1 MKGKVTAALAAAL
14 LFVSAFALAQEYVS
28 ISELYDQAQA
38 MGGVW
43 REAFDTPHGEMSVN
57 VPIDVPDIGKLPVFT
72 VEKAKISEALF
83 NQIRL
88 GKKGGDDDEHQ
99 YEAELNGKQMEFFL
113 GRDNDYIYGERTD
126 YTGYDAVQTLWIQH
140 GEFRFSQGTGLMQK
154 ARPITYHDIKDV
166 DMNKAYMRG
175 SDQTVADIMRLWQE
189 DIRLCLG
196 EEFEIRPTNI
206 VVKGSTVIKSPGE
219 GKVYKR
225 RGYTY
230 VYAEQILEGLPVFGA
245 IALGGYAI
253 PHVATAES
261 NRRSDK
267 LRPYRIGVNHCETR
281 LTAISSNEESYR
293 TMTDLVKIRTIEH
306 DDIPAASLESVL
318 DAVAEE
324 IEMGHIRSIES
335 IRLGYILYSNP
346 DMTDHAWAVPRWVVD
361 CEYVSDDMKSDY
373 ARYKKKN
380 HFDAKL
386 VPTIEDENVLVY
398 TGEDGPNLSHY
409 SASVPI
415 DVQTG
420 EPVIFAIGDE
430 KIFSVPEIQTWEDV
444 N

>member
-1 MKGKVTAALAAAL
+1 MKNRFMTALVLTLLIISAAA
-14 LFVSAFALAQEYVS
+14 SAQEYVS
-28 ISELYDQAQA
+28 VSELYDQAQA

-43 REAFDTPHGEMSVN
+43 RETFVTPNGEMTVN
-57 VPIDVPDIGKLPVFT
+57 VPVEVPDIEKLPVIT

-99 YEAELNGKQMEFFL
+99 YEVELSGKQMEFFL

-175 SDQTVADIMRLWQE
+175 SDQTVADIMRLWEE

-196 EEFEIRPTNI
+196 DGFEIRPTDI

-245 IALGGYAI
+245 IALSGYAI

-293 TMTDLVKIRTIEH
+293 TMTDLVKMRTVERE
-306 DDIPAASLESVL
+306 DIPAASLECVL
-318 DAVAEE
+318 AGVEKE
-324 IEMGHIRSIES
+324 IEEGHIRSIQS

-346 DMTDHAWAVPRWVVD
+346 DMTDYAWAVPRWLVD
-361 CEYVSDDMKSDY
+361 CEYVSDDMKNDY
-373 ARYKKKN
+373 TRYKKKN
-380 HFDAKL
+380 YFDAKL
-386 VPTIEDENVLVY
+386 VPTIEDENILVY
-398 TGEDGPNLSHY
+398 TGEDGPGLSHY

-420 EPVIFAIGDE
+420 EPIIFAIGDE
-430 KIFSVPEIQTWEDV
+430 KTFSVPEIKTWEGV